1 MLEAATELVLLM
13 GKQTMIGLLSLSKM
27 MRLQSTSL
35 EALMVDMVGEDSL
48 MAMIQIEIEVTIM
61 KEEMAQ
67 GTLELCQVLVLK
79 MLIEMR
85 RARMKKQHLI
95 RLLKVT
101 SLAKT
106 SLCSE
111 IKKTLQTSLITNL
124 MIKCFL

>member
-1 MLEAATELVLLM
+1 M

-35 EALMVDMVGEDSL
+35 EALMEDMVEEDSQTG
-48 MAMIQIEIEVTIM
+48 MIQIEIEVTIM

-67 GTLELCQVLVLK
+67 GTLELCQVSVLK
-79 MLIEMR
+79 MLIEMS

-111 IKKTLQTSLITNL
+111 TKKTLQMSLITNL
-124 MIKCFL
+124 MTKCFL